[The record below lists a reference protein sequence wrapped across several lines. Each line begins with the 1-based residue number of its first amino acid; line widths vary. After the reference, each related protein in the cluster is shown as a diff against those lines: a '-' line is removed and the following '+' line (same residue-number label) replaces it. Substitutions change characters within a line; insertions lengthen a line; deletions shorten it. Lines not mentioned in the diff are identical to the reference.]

1 MTPKRESP
9 LALAAPGGSGN
20 NRLGSAIGPE
30 NNRPARQFQGAA
42 IVRLPIFRD
51 GVFIGNE
58 FVPISSR
65 LRAKIRQMALE
76 GRR

>member
-20 NRLGSAIGPE
+20 NRLGSAIDPE
-30 NNRPARQFQGAA
+30 NSRRGTHFQGAT
-42 IVRLPIFRD
+42 IVRLPIFLD

-58 FVPISSR
+58 FIPISPR
-65 LRAKIRQMALE
+65 LRAEIRQIAIE
-76 GRR
+76 GRQ